1 MLYTK
6 HIRLTNATETELFE
20 VPNGFHVVIKYIF
33 INNHD
38 NSTQTASLFFHGA
51 GGSGRVDIFDD
62 KNIAGND
69 SEILGNGGGPL
80 FVLHEGEV
88 LKVQTGAVSDVEF
101 SVTFDLLEAPN
112 VLVNF
117 S

>member
-6 HIRLTNATETELFE
+6 HVRLTDATVTELFE
-20 VPNGFHVVIKYIF
+20 VPAGFHVVINYIF

-38 NSTQTASLFFHGA
+38 NSTQTGSLFFHGA
-51 GGSGRVDIFDD
+51 GGSGRVDIFDA
-62 KNIAGND
+62 KNLVGND
-69 SEILGNGGGPL
+69 SETLGNGGGPL

-88 LKVQTGAVSDVEF
+88 LKVQTGAASDVEF
-101 SVTFDLLEAPN
+101 VVTFDLLEAPN

-117 S
+117 A